1 MLTAQTNRGGWRGNS
16 NTYVTDD
23 HEMAV
28 IDPVKALAM
37 TMIDLL
43 ADGAPKEKEVT
54 AKAKPP
60 MTIPE
65 YL

>member
-1 MLTAQTNRGGWRGNS
+1 
-16 NTYVTDD
+16 
-23 HEMAV
+23 MAV